1 MFLNAVVLQEYDGGQ
16 LIRPV
21 DMMTEINAPGFINL
35 SWSDRSNI
43 ETGYEIWRATS
54 GTAFSLLATTAANVG
69 TFTDNTAQKNIRYY
83 YKVRAMNG
91 TTPSEFSN
99 VANKLL
105 GSNLILMNL
114 SAASVSSQAAPWNN
128 GRVVPLG
135 ATTFNNLIN
144 SSSVN
149 TGVSLR
155 IENDWGGNFDLGMTG
170 TGVLPSNVMKGSWW
184 VEGGGPTGTIRL
196 SNLHATKRY
205 RIGIMGSSSWVGD
218 FTASYTIGD
227 KVVYLNAY
235 QNSTKVVYIDDV
247 QANNLGQIFI
257 TMGTLPGARWGFW
270 SAITIESYDD
280 DSNAP
285 GPLNTTGT
293 VQVSEDQVLLEAS
306 SPTENRST
314 FVQEPKVTVTEVKV
328 FPNPFNESLT
338 IKVSTESSKKVS
350 VRLVDVT
357 GRTIVTRELGVVD
370 GIRNLTFTSS
380 EIGKVSA
387 GTYMLQMVTDGK
399 VEKSVKLIKTK

>member
-1 MFLNAVVLQEYDGGQ
+1 
-16 LIRPV
+16 
-21 DMMTEINAPGFINL
+21 
-35 SWSDRSNI
+35 
-43 ETGYEIWRATS
+43 
-54 GTAFSLLATTAANVG
+54 
-69 TFTDNTAQKNIRYY
+69 
-83 YKVRAMNG
+83 
-91 TTPSEFSN
+91 
-99 VANKLL
+99 
-105 GSNLILMNL
+105 
-114 SAASVSSQAAPWNN
+114 
-128 GRVVPLG
+128 
-135 ATTFNNLIN
+135 
-144 SSSVN
+144 
-149 TGVSLR
+149 
-155 IENDWGGNFDLGMTG
+155 
-170 TGVLPSNVMKGSWW
+170 
-184 VEGGGPTGTIRL
+184 
-196 SNLHATKRY
+196 
-205 RIGIMGSSSWVGD
+205 MGSSSWVGD